1 MTRKTLKIKTFSK
14 ESIDL
19 RKNLDKRELEQVKGQ
34 RNGKRQGI
42 KKKRRN
48 RKELTK
54 LKGKIEKKIN

>member
-1 MTRKTLKIKTFSK
+1 MKTFSK

-42 KKKRRN
+42 KKKRRK
-48 RKELTK
+48 RKEPKK
-54 LKGKIEKKIN
+54 LRGKLGKKINRNQIKK